1 MISDFTFHAPS
12 FVSFGMN
19 SSKQTGSLLKKWG
32 ANGKVMMVHGQN
44 IKKKGL
50 AEAAV
55 QSIREAGLEVCTFAG
70 VLPDSPVES
79 VRDGIAFAKRNMI
92 CAIVA
97 VGGGSAMDTA
107 KAIALMV
114 DREGDILDYCR
125 GKLTPARRSVLL
137 FAIPTTCGTGSE
149 ATDIGVILDRENDYK
164 FIFADPSAG
173 PDVAILDPALL
184 MELPP
189 HMIAATAMDA
199 FSHSAEAY
207 TCRAANCMMEP
218 LALSSMRMI
227 ARNLKQAIQT
237 PPDPDALAM
246 VLIASAMAG
255 QAFTQ
260 VGLHVGHAIAHGIG
274 VHGNV
279 HHGVAC
285 ALALPYAL
293 RCVCKEIPERVAQV
307 GKTLGLTIADG
318 TSPEKIGELV
328 ADALLALNREVGIG
342 KLGDYGVTGDKIDA
356 MAEYSVNEK
365 GTQGNSH
372 RASPKNEIV
381 EYLHMIL

>member
-19 SSKQTGSLLKKWG
+19 SSTQTGSLLKKWG

-55 QSIREAGLEVCTFAG
+55 RSILDAGLEVCAFEG

-79 VRDGIAFAKRNMI
+79 VRDGIAFAKRNKVG
-92 CAIVA
+92 AIVA

-125 GKLTPARRSVLL
+125 GKLAPARRGVLL

-149 ATDIGVILDRENDYK
+149 ATDIGVILDRENEYK

-189 HMIAATAMDA
+189 RMIAATAMDA

-207 TCRAANCMMEP
+207 TCRAANIMMEP

-227 ARNLKQAIQT
+227 VDNLKRAVQS
-237 PPDPDALAM
+237 PPDPEALAT

-274 VHGNV
+274 VHGKV

-293 RCVCKEIPERVAQV
+293 RCVSGEIPERVAKI
-307 GKTLGLTIADG
+307 GEILGLVVPEGA
-318 TSPEKIGELV
+318 SPEKIGELV
-328 ADALLALNREVGIG
+328 ADALLAFNREVGIG
-342 KLGDYGVTGDKIDA
+342 TLGDYGVTGDKIDA
-356 MAEYSVNEK
+356 MAEYGVNEK

-372 RASPKNEIV
+372 RASPKNEVV
-381 EYLHMIL
+381 EYLRMIL